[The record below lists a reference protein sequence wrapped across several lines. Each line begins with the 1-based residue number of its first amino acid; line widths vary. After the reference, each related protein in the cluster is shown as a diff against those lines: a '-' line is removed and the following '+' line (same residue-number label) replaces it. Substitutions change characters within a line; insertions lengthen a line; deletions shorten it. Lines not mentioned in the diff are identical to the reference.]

1 MQTRSRILIVVLLFL
16 LSLSACAPRR
26 ATSSGMQIPGLA
38 QTLAAQTLT
47 AQQGQTSPF
56 LYTPTPPPPA
66 AQPAEIAQAAPLPPT
81 PELPQSTPDKK
92 ITTGEEVESCTNAAQ
107 FVQDISFPDETRVK
121 PLQRFTKTWQFK
133 NVGTCTW
140 TPEYSLV
147 YVWGDKLAPADA
159 IPIGQTVEP
168 GKTVN
173 ISVSLVAPKLEN
185 FYQCNW
191 MFQDPHGETFGT
203 GYRARG
209 FFWVAINV
217 SGGNGGPGG
226 CAGGG

>member
-1 MQTRSRILIVVLLFL
+1 MQTRSRILTVVLLSGFI
-16 LSLSACAPRR
+16 LSACTPRGR
-26 ATSSGMQIPGLA
+26 SPGGAQIPGLA

-47 AQQGQTSPF
+47 AGQGHSSPF
-56 LYTPTPPPPA
+56 LYTPTPPPL
-66 AQPAEIAQAAPLPPT
+66 AQPAEPVQMAVLAPT
-81 PELPQSTPDKK
+81 PEPVQTTPDKK

-147 YVWGDKLAPADA
+147 YVWGDKLAPVDA
-159 IPIGQTVEP
+159 MPIGQTVEP

-217 SGGNGGPGG
+217 SGSNGGPGG